1 MHNKWMICGL
11 AVLLATATSCKKY
24 LDVEPIG
31 KTILTNVSDYD
42 LFLNSQD
49 LTASGARELNLLS
62 DDVDVTTLP
71 ATPDRVE
78 DLVYLWNAQYTTD
91 TKVPPAFWGKHYG
104 NIYRY
109 NAVLAGIDKAGNG
122 SEQDKRRIKAEA
134 LLGRAFEYLYLVN
147 LYAKPYNAATAAKDL
162 AVPFMISVDIANET
176 PPRSTVAIIYDHI
189 ISDINAALPDLPASN
204 ATNRFRGATTAAYS
218 VLARTYLYMGRYE
231 EAAKNA
237 RLALGNNPPAILDYN
252 AIANKSAIPNMAVR
266 PFDLY
271 ARYSTNASSKEYP
284 TITFLKMFDVS
295 DLRLKLFYE
304 NTGDYTYPKR
314 GVVAFN
320 PSGAVSNFGTSVEE
334 MKLIIAEDAARGSRL
349 PEALAQVNDIR
360 KCRIKKDVYQPLSS
374 TDATEVMGFVM
385 RERRLELAHKGLR
398 WMDMRRLDA
407 ENKMPAI
414 YRYNTNNEVIATLP
428 PHGVRYTLQIPLAV
442 LQFNPDMP
450 RNEE

>member
-1 MHNKWMICGL
+1 MRNKWMIYGL
-11 AVLLATATSCKKY
+11 AALLTTATSCRKY

-62 DDVDVTTLP
+62 DDVDVTTIP
-71 ATPDRVE
+71 KTPDRVE
-78 DLVYLWNAQYTTD
+78 DLVYLWANQYTAD
-91 TKVPPAFWGKHYG
+91 TKVPPTFWGKHYA
-104 NIYRY
+104 NIYRF
-109 NAVLAGIDKAGNG
+109 NAVLAGIDAAGNG
-122 SEQDKRRIKAEA
+122 TVKDKRRIRAEA

-147 LYAKPYNAATAAKDL
+147 LYARPYNAATAAKDL
-162 AVPFMISVDIANET
+162 AVPFMTSVDISKET
-176 PPRSTVAIIYDHI
+176 PPRSTVAEIYDRI
-189 ISDINAALPDLPASN
+189 ISDINTAIPDLPAN
-204 ATNRFRGATTAAYS
+204 NTTNRFRGAATAAYS
-218 VLARTYLYMGRYE
+218 VLARACLYMGRYE
-231 EAAKNA
+231 EATKNA
-237 RLALGNNPPAILDYN
+237 RLAMGDHPPAILDYN
-252 AIANKSAIPNMAVR
+252 TIAGKSAIPNMAIR

-284 TITFLKMFDVS
+284 TIAFLKMFDVN

-334 MKLIIAEDAARGSRL
+334 MKLIIAEAAARGGRL
-349 PEALAQVNDIR
+349 EEALTQVNDIR
-360 KCRIKKDVYQPLSS
+360 KCRIKKEAYQPLSS
-374 TDATEVMGFVM
+374 ADAVEVMGFVM

-407 ENKMPAI
+407 ENKMPVVN
-414 YRYNTNNEVIATLP
+414 RYNASDEVIATLP
-428 PHGVRYTLQIPLAV
+428 PHGARYTLQIPLAV
-442 LQFNPDMP
+442 LQFNPGMP
-450 RNEE
+450 RNDD